1 MSKVM
6 EGLKYTHSHEW
17 VKVEN
22 DIALIGITDYA
33 QDSLGDVVYVDAGEV
48 GMIVEKD
55 EMFGSIESVKAASDL
70 FSPVSGEII
79 EINQEVIDNPELI
92 NEDCYANWIIKVR
105 MSNQEEL
112 NELMDASEYQEHLE

>member
-1 MSKVM
+1 MRCLVPLKV
-6 EGLKYTHSHEW
+6 LKRHRFVLTS
-17 VKVEN
+17 
-22 DIALIGITDYA
+22 
-33 QDSLGDVVYVDAGEV
+33 
-48 GMIVEKD
+48 
-55 EMFGSIESVKAASDL
+55 
-70 FSPVSGEII
+70 SGEII